1 MDTLLLGVYDF
12 PTLDGNE
19 EFVTTFPDADDV
31 TIEYEWEE
39 DDPSV
44 GYVGGFSWDAYVDG
58 VEITHMLSL
67 KDIKFVEATLVSY
80 NEEYC

>member
-1 MDTLLLGVYDF
+1 MDTLLIGLYDF

-39 DDPSV
+39 DDASV
-44 GYVGGFSWDAYVDG
+44 GYVGGFSWDAYVNG
-58 VEITHMLSL
+58 VEITNMLSL
-67 KDIKFVEATLVSY
+67 KDIKFVEATLIEY
-80 NEEYC
+80 TKEYC